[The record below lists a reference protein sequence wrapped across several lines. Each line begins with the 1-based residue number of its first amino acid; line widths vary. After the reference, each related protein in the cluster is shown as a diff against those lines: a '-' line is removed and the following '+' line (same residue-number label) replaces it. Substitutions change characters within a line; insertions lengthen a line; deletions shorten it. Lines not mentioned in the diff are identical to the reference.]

1 MADGSLE
8 ITAEIVAIWGCGD
21 GDAGRVT
28 RADALSAGSR
38 IG

>member
-1 MADGSLE
+1 MADRFLQ
-8 ITAEIVAIWGCGD
+8 IAAEIVAIWGCGD

-28 RADALSAGSR
+28 RADALSVGSR